1 MALTDKRPTVS
12 SPQKTSY
19 WDSPVTSYYLILGST
34 VLLLGIGLVMVLSS
48 SSVTELAKSGNPYQ
62 VFLSQLQF
70 VLLGLPLMLVV
81 MRLPVKFFRNIAW
94 AALGVAFVLQLL
106 VFTPL
111 GYANKGNRNWIFL
124 GSMSFQPSEL
134 LKLALAVWCA
144 AVLAN
149 KWRKLHE
156 LKHMLIPLL
165 PVAVMGLGLILLG
178 HDLGTA
184 LVVAL
189 VVVAT
194 LFVAGL
200 PWRYIF
206 LGLGAAALAVFQ
218 LMNGN
223 RMGRINAWLGSCDG
237 ADAFGACFQ
246 TKHGTWGLASGGFT
260 GLGLGAS
267 RQKWS
272 YLPEAHNDFIFAII
286 GEELGLV
293 GTLSVLG
300 LFGVLAYAMTRVIS
314 RHPDPFVKIATAGI
328 MAWIVGQALI
338 NIGVVI
344 GALPVI
350 GVPLPLVSAGGS
362 ALVSTMLALGVVMAF
377 ARNEPGTKEALAA
390 RRGVI
395 SRTVGVLGR
404 AKAGAK

>member
-1 MALTDKRPTVS
+1 MALTDKRPAVS

-19 WDSPVTSYYLILGST
+19 WNSPVTSYYLILGST

-48 SSVTELAKSGNPYQ
+48 SSVTELAKTGNPYK

-70 VLLGLPLMLVV
+70 VLMGLPLMLFAI
-81 MRLPVKFFRNIAW
+81 RLPVTFFRRIAW
-94 AALGVAFVLQLL
+94 GALGVAFVLQIL

-111 GYANKGNRNWIFL
+111 GYANKGNRNWIYL

-134 LKLALAVWCA
+134 LKLALAIWCA

-149 KWRKLHE
+149 KWRKIHE

-165 PVAVMGLGLILLG
+165 PVAAVGLGLILMG

-189 VVVAT
+189 LIAAT

-200 PWRYIF
+200 PWRFIF
-206 LGLGAAALAVFQ
+206 LGLVAAAVGVFQ

-237 ADAFGACFQ
+237 ADAFDACFQ

-377 ARNEPGTKEALAA
+377 ARNEPGTREALAA

-395 SRTVGVLGR
+395 RRTVGVLGR
-404 AKAGAK
+404 VKAGAK